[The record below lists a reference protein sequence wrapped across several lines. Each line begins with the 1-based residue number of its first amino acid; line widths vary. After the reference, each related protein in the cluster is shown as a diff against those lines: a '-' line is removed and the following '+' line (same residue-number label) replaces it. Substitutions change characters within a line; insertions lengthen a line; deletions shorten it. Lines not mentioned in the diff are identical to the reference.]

1 MIETLVMDAPLLL
14 ILWLANM
21 AEDRRYPEV
30 PHMGRG
36 FAIASYVILGLI
48 HLLLL
53 LAGLLMLVVAPFSA
67 EASDFNFPLLVVG
80 MCVPSFVGL
89 LFFIPFVRRLLSRII
104 PIDPENPVHTVS
116 LSLSMLILFNL
127 LFTLGI
133 GLENIAKLGE
143 QAGNAAV
150 SLSELWAQDITWFLL
165 SLIGVGWLSRRKWRE
180 ALSRLGVVRPSAR
193 DIAFGLGIGLLLVVL
208 AIGFEYGANFFGIS
222 VDPEVEKVTEQ
233 FLGGLYQS
241 IPGILTLGLAA
252 AIGEE
257 TVFRGALQPRFGLLL
272 TSLLFALLHSN
283 YGFSLSTLIVF
294 LVGLAL
300 GVVRLRFNTT
310 TAMVVHAT
318 YNITLGVIANVWPD
332 L

>member
-104 PIDPENPVHTVS
+104 PIDSENPVHTVS
-116 LSLSMLILFNL
+116 LSLSMLILFSL

-133 GLENIAKLGE
+133 GLAHIAKLGE

-208 AIGFEYGANFFGIS
+208 AIGFEYGANFFGI
-222 VDPEVEKVTEQ
+222 
-233 FLGGLYQS
+233 
-241 IPGILTLGLAA
+241 
-252 AIGEE
+252 
-257 TVFRGALQPRFGLLL
+257 
-272 TSLLFALLHSN
+272 
-283 YGFSLSTLIVF
+283 
-294 LVGLAL
+294 
-300 GVVRLRFNTT
+300 
-310 TAMVVHAT
+310 
-318 YNITLGVIANVWPD
+318 
-332 L
+332 